1 MSRDLPGI
9 FGHVPWRPCEPAR
22 RPQAR
27 RWAGE
32 RSSPDP
38 GDVNTHVR
46 NIYAK
51 LQAPDRF
58 SAVRR
63 VRELRLLAAG
73 VSHPP
78 WASPLAAMEQNSR
91 NASSLSKISSK
102 IVPAESITNP
112 LSAVTS
118 APQTI
123 WHGGERLPPGCGDC
137 AGQRLWPPGRA
148 GGHGPRD

>member
-9 FGHVPWRPCEPAR
+9 FGHVPWRPGEPSR

-51 LQAPDRF
+51 LQARDRF
-58 SAVRR
+58 SAERR
-63 VRELRLLAAG
+63 ERELWQLAAG
-73 VSHPP
+73 VDPTSKGSHLK
-78 WASPLAAMEQNSR
+78 AQ
-91 NASSLSKISSK
+91 
-102 IVPAESITNP
+102 VAES
-112 LSAVTS
+112 
-118 APQTI
+118 
-123 WHGGERLPPGCGDC
+123 RLDSPFPSICSPD
-137 AGQRLWPPGRA
+137 GRD
-148 GGHGPRD
+148 GS

>member
-9 FGHVPWRPCEPAR
+9 FGHVPWRPGEPSR

-51 LQAPDRF
+51 LQARDRF

-73 VSHPP
+73 VSPP
-78 WASPLAAMEQNSR
+78 PRASPLAAVGRDSP
-91 NASSLSKISSK
+91 NAPAFSKGFSKI
-102 IVPAESITNP
+102 
-112 LSAVTS
+112 
-118 APQTI
+118 
-123 WHGGERLPPGCGDC
+123 
-137 AGQRLWPPGRA
+137 
-148 GGHGPRD
+148 GPR